1 MPEEQ
6 LLQLIK
12 ADAVQGIEIAIEQY
26 GGAVKSICKSILAG
40 YPIQD
45 VEEAISDAF
54 VGLWKSRDKVLIKN
68 GKGLKIYLY
77 GIARKTALDKKRALA
92 KQKPTEDFGQI
103 PEMASTEN
111 IEEAVVKQS
120 ENEMLFG
127 LIEDMKSP
135 DREIFIYR
143 YYEQNSIREIAET
156 LSISVKSVEGRLA
169 RGRERLKKQL
179 LQRGIKTA

>member
-12 ADAVQGIEIAIEQY
+12 ADAAQGIEIAIEQY

-92 KQKPTEDFGQI
+92 KQKPTEDFDQI

-111 IEEAVVKQS
+111 MSRTAFVK
-120 ENEMLFG
+120 
-127 LIEDMKSP
+127 
-135 DREIFIYR
+135 
-143 YYEQNSIREIAET
+143 
-156 LSISVKSVEGRLA
+156 
-169 RGRERLKKQL
+169 
-179 LQRGIKTA
+179 LQRHCQFL

>member
-12 ADAVQGIEIAIEQY
+12 ADAAQGIEIAIEQY

-77 GIARKTALDKKRALA
+77 GIARKTALDKK
-92 KQKPTEDFGQI
+92 KPTEDFGQI

-127 LIEDMKSP
+127 FIEDMKSP

>member
-12 ADAVQGIEIAIEQY
+12 VDAAQGIEIAIEQY

-45 VEEAISDAF
+45 IEEAVSDAF
-54 VGLWKSRDKVLIKN
+54 VGLWKSRDKVVIKN

-77 GIARKTALDKKRALA
+77 GITRKTALDKKRILA
-92 KQKPTEDFGQI
+92 KQRPTEDI
-103 PEMASTEN
+103 DVVPEMASAED
-111 IEEAVVKQS
+111 IEKAVVQQS
-120 ENEMLFG
+120 EREMLYG
-127 LIEDMKSP
+127 LIDAMKSP

-143 YYEQNSIREIAET
+143 YYEQYSIREIAQKLT
-156 LSISVKSVEGRLA
+156 ISVKSVEGRLA

-179 LQRGIKTA
+179 LQKGIKTA

>member
-1 MPEEQ
+1 
-6 LLQLIK
+6 
-12 ADAVQGIEIAIEQY
+12 
-26 GGAVKSICKSILAG
+26 
-40 YPIQD
+40 
-45 VEEAISDAF
+45 
-54 VGLWKSRDKVLIKN
+54 
-68 GKGLKIYLY
+68 
-77 GIARKTALDKKRALA
+77 
-92 KQKPTEDFGQI
+92 
-103 PEMASTEN
+103 MASTEN

-169 RGRERLKKQL
+169 RGREAFE
-179 LQRGIKTA
+179 KTAVTERN

>member
-12 ADAVQGIEIAIEQY
+12 ADAAQGVELAIEQY

-45 VEEAISDAF
+45 VEKAISDAF

-127 LIEDMKSP
+127 LSEDMKSP
-135 DREIFIYR
+135 DRNFCKIC
-143 YYEQNSIREIAET
+143 
-156 LSISVKSVEGRLA
+156 
-169 RGRERLKKQL
+169 RGKAGERQRAFEKTAVTERNEDRLKNGERRIL
-179 LQRGIKTA
+179 CVI